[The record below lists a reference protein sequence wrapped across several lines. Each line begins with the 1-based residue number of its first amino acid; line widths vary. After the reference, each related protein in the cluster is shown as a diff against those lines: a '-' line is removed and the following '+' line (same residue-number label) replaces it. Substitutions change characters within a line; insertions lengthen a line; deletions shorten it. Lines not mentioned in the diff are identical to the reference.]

1 MNENFIKQVI
11 AELIASQESAF
22 GLLTSALCQQLDPSQ
37 LREDLSKTIASAKSM
52 PSTPSLTVKFLQAA
66 MAAAEAEKML
76 QSRPLSEGP
85 HPKRG

>member
-1 MNENFIKQVI
+1 MDEKFMQQVI

-22 GLLTSALCQQLDPSQ
+22 GLLTSALCQQLDPAR
-37 LREDLSKTIASAKSM
+37 LREDLSKTIASAKQLQ
-52 PSTPSLTVKFLQAA
+52 STPALTVKFLQAA

-76 QSRPLSEGP
+76 QARPLSEGP